1 MTEQDENKKYSQLNG
16 ATLAYIGDAV
26 YEIAVRRH
34 VLDQGITQPNRL
46 HRAAVRYV
54 GAVGQATVI
63 QRWIKGD
70 DVLTQDEINM
80 YKRGRNNKANTKA
93 KNASIADYRQATGFE
108 SLLGW
113 LSLTNQTQ
121 RLETLIEAAIQMI
134 DEGEKN
140 DEPSKT

>member
-1 MTEQDENKKYSQLNG
+1 MIEQDENKKYSQLNG

-34 VLDQGITQPNRL
+34 VLNQGITHPNRL
-46 HRAAVRYV
+46 HQAAVRYV
-54 GAVGQATVI
+54 GAVGQAAVI
-63 QRWIKGD
+63 QTWIKGD
-70 DVLTQDEINM
+70 DVLTQDEITM

-93 KNASIADYRQATGFE
+93 KNASIGDYRQATGFE

-121 RLETLIEAAIQMI
+121 RLETLIEAAIQLI
-134 DEGEKN
+134 DEGENK
-140 DEPSKT
+140 DEPFKA

>member
-1 MTEQDENKKYSQLNG
+1 MIEQYDNKQYSQLNG

-26 YEIAVRRH
+26 YEVAVRRH
-34 VLDQGITQPNRL
+34 VLNQGITQPNRL
-46 HRAAVRYV
+46 HKAAVRYV
-54 GAVGQATVI
+54 GAVGQAAVI
-63 QRWIKGD
+63 QTWIKD
-70 DVLTQDEINM
+70 DDTLTPDEITM

-121 RLETLIEAAIQMI
+121 RLEMLIKAAIQMI
-134 DEGEKN
+134 DEGEKS

>member
-1 MTEQDENKKYSQLNG
+1 MTEQYDNKQFSQLNG

-26 YEIAVRRH
+26 YEVAVRRH
-34 VLDQGITQPNRL
+34 VLNQGITQPNRL
-46 HRAAVRYV
+46 HQAAVRYV
-54 GAVGQATVI
+54 GAVGQAVVI

-70 DVLTQDEINM
+70 DVLTADEITM

-134 DEGEKN
+134 DEGEKS
-140 DEPSKT
+140 DEPPKT